1 MLADGRDLVAIIAL
15 EKRLGA
21 LRERVAD
28 RIVAGATVSAQELS
42 DGEREAVLSV
52 KRDFYTSA
60 IRQGIAPGQAV
71 ISDDQDHD
79 ARGQRLAEDGLW
91 FSHRGLLAI
100 PLVGDP
106 AFAADAQAPIATA
119 SPSPTTEAAR

>member
-15 EKRLGA
+15 EKRLGVV
-21 LRERVAD
+21 RERVAE
-28 RIVAGATVSAQELS
+28 RIISGETVSPQDLAIAEQEAQ
-42 DGEREAVLSV
+42 ASV
-52 KRDFYTSA
+52 KRDFFTA
-60 IRQGIAPGQAV
+60 AVRQVIKPTQAG

-79 ARGQRLAEDGLW
+79 HRGQRLAEHALW

-106 AFAADAQAPIATA
+106 AFAATAPM
-119 SPSPTTEAAR
+119 TEAAP